1 MTLSFLLTQISFFKK
16 GIELVSKKMD
26 NFLSSVSTMTQR
38 LTAVINTNTD
48 IDQKMISKP
57 CLKSS
62 TFL

>member
-57 CLKSS
+57 RLKSS
-62 TFL
+62 TSL